1 MATRIALPSR
11 VPIGRVSVNGQAL
24 NVYASDDWI
33 RALRVIV
40 NSVNDVEAG
49 IAAVEVSFPPSGS
62 ISATNV
68 KGALEELDTE
78 KQPKDAT
85 LTALAGVTTAADK
98 LIYWT
103 GVDAASTTDFSAF
116 ARTLL
121 DDANAGAARTT
132 LGLVIGTDV
141 QAYNANLT
149 TWAGKTAPSGTVVG
163 TSDAQTLTNKALT
176 SPDIDGG
183 TVDNAPIGAT
193 TPNTGKFTTVE
204 ATETVKTG
212 YYLVAAL
219 PSAATAGP
227 GGRAFVSDATSTTF
241 LAALTGGGA
250 NKVPVVSDGANWLIG

>member
-1 MATRIALPSR
+1 MATRIALPAR
-11 VPIGRVSVNGQAL
+11 VPIGRVSVNGQTL

-49 IAAVEVSFPPSGS
+49 IAAVEVSFSPVGS
-62 ISATNV
+62 IAGVTV
-68 KGALEELDTE
+68 QAAIEELDAE

-103 GVDAASTTDFSAF
+103 GVDVAATTDFSAF

-121 DDANAGAARTT
+121 DDANAAAARTT

-141 QAYNANLT
+141 QAYDADLT

-163 TSDAQTLTNKALT
+163 TTDVQALTNK
-176 SPDIDGG
+176 DIDSS
-183 TVDNAPIGAT
+183 PIGAN
-193 TPNTGKFTTVE
+193 TPSSGVFTVVSSTSYVKTATTTV
-204 ATETVKTG
+204 AGLPAAGIGSGTG
-212 YYLVAAL
+212 SRYFVTD
-219 PSAATAGP
+219 ATA
-227 GGRAFVSDATSTTF
+227 TTF
-241 LAALTGGGA
+241 ASVVAGGGA
-250 NKVPVVSDGANWLIG
+250 NRVPVYSDGTNWLIG